1 MDALG
6 EVRTECVACS
16 KGIED
21 GVAERDPL
29 TLTTVHQNPYRT
41 CSWCGGASGP
51 PHPTVKIACP
61 EAAELAQS
69 SP

>member
-29 TLTTVHQNPYRT
+29 TLTTVHQNP
-41 CSWCGGASGP
+41 
-51 PHPTVKIACP
+51 
-61 EAAELAQS
+61 
-69 SP
+69 